1 MGRFFMDWN
10 VIPEIFYDII
20 ARIIPGSVLVI
31 ATTMI
36 YLGPSKVVKMLLSDS
51 TEIDAPLTL
60 LFLLLAYLVAIVTG
74 SVWEAVSCLAKRWGE
89 CNLAKRWKDWIKR
102 RREKKKSKEIEAATS
117 KPIKVEKAQDVP
129 FDTDRTFFR
138 VRKDLPQ
145 EASKLLKIQAEKR
158 LCEVLIVGFSVLW
171 PVDLCLC
178 VFGSP
183 PYQGEQAFLLGA
195 IALSIFS
202 CWEWRIH
209 LENQYLDSLGM
220 LQDILDEQE
229 RKKADAAAKAK
240 K

>member
-1 MGRFFMDWN
+1 MDWN
-10 VIPEIFYDII
+10 VIPEVFYDMI
-20 ARIIPGSVLVI
+20 ARVIPGSVLVL

-36 YLGPSKVVKMLLSDS
+36 YFGPSKVVKMLLSDS

-74 SVWEAVSCLAKRWGE
+74 SVWEAVSCLAKRW
-89 CNLAKRWKDWIKR
+89 KDWMKR
-102 RREKKKSKEIEAATS
+102 RREKKKSEKIEAAAST
-117 KPIKVEKAQDVP
+117 PMKVEKAKDAP
-129 FDTDRTFFR
+129 FDIERAFFR

-178 VFGSP
+178 VFVGSS
-183 PYQGEQAFLLGA
+183 PYQGERAFLLGTM
-195 IALSIFS
+195 ALSIFS
-202 CWEWRIH
+202 CWEWRIY
-209 LENQYLDSLGM
+209 LENLYSGSLHK

-229 RKKADAAAKAK
+229 RKKADAATKAK
-240 K
+240 KWWQIWK